1 MRRPGT
7 LLTSTLAIAL
17 LASTAHADAVV
28 PKPFSA
34 TYAVSYR
41 GIGAGTIT
49 FSFWRDPATGRYIY
63 ETHPHPG
70 ALARLFISKAAVE
83 RSVMEI
89 DAAGTRP
96 IEWQLDDG
104 KSSKDGD
111 GALHFDWSSNSVTG
125 TVEGKPVNLTA
136 EAGTQDRSSIQ
147 IAVTTSLLRGVEPG
161 TIALIDDNRI
171 KRYVYTKKGKAT
183 VDSALGKLD
192 TVIYESTREG
202 GSSRTSRFWM
212 APSLEYLPVRAEQ
225 IRKGKVETVM
235 VLQKLEVT
243 VTRSDRPDPD
253 TQDARAR

>member
-1 MRRPGT
+1 MRRLGS
-7 LLTSTLAIAL
+7 LLTSTLATAL
-17 LASTAHADAVV
+17 LACTAHAEDAV
-28 PKPFSA
+28 PQPFTA

-49 FSFWRDPATGRYIY
+49 FKFSHDAATGRYTY
-63 ETHPHPG
+63 ETHPNPG
-70 ALARLFISKAAVE
+70 VLARLFISKQAVE

-111 GALHFDWSSNSVTG
+111 GELHFDWSRNAVTG
-125 TVEGKPVNLTA
+125 TVEGKPVDLTA
-136 EAGTQDRSSIQ
+136 EPGTQDRSSIQ
-147 IAVTTSLLRGVEPG
+147 IAVTTALLRGVEPG

-171 KRYVYTKKGKAT
+171 KRYIYTKKDQAS
-183 VDSALGKLD
+183 VDSALGKVD

-235 VLQKLEVT
+235 VLQKLA
-243 VTRSDRPDPD
+243 RP
-253 TQDARAR
+253 

>member
-1 MRRPGT
+1 M
-7 LLTSTLAIAL
+7 TSARVISIVATVL
-17 LASTAHADAVV
+17 LASTAHGEAAV

-41 GIGAGTIT
+41 GISAGTIT
-49 FSFWRDPATGRYIY
+49 FTFSHDPATGRYAY
-63 ETHPHPG
+63 ETHPNPG
-70 ALARLFISKAAVE
+70 ALARLFVSSAAVE
-83 RSVMEI
+83 RSVMQI
-89 DAAGTRP
+89 DDSGTRP

-104 KSSKDGD
+104 KTSKAKDGE
-111 GALHFDWSSNSVTG
+111 LHFDWSRNSVTG
-125 TVEGKPVNLTA
+125 TIEGEPVNLTA
-136 EAGTQDRSSIQ
+136 EPGTQDRSSIQ
-147 IAVTTSLLRGVEPG
+147 IAVTTALLRGVDPG

-171 KRYVYTKKGKAT
+171 KRYVYTKKEQAT

-235 VLQKLEVT
+235 VLQKV
-243 VTRSDRPDPD
+243 DRP
-253 TQDARAR
+253 

>member
-1 MRRPGT
+1 MRRLGT
-7 LLTSTLAIAL
+7 LLTSTVATAL
-17 LASTAHADAVV
+17 LAATAHAEAVV
-28 PKPFSA
+28 PKPFTA

-41 GIGAGTIT
+41 GIGAGTIS
-49 FSFWRDPATGRYIY
+49 FSFSRDPATGRYVY

-70 ALARLFISKAAVE
+70 ALARFFVSKAAVE

-89 DAAGTRP
+89 DDAGTRP
-96 IEWQLDDG
+96 IDWLLDDG
-104 KSSKDGD
+104 KTSKDGD
-111 GALHFDWSSNSVTG
+111 GELHFDWSRSSVTG
-125 TVEGKPVNLTA
+125 TVEGEPVDLTA
-136 EAGTQDRSSIQ
+136 EPGTQDRSSIQ
-147 IAVTTSLLRGVEPG
+147 IAVTTALLRGVEPG

-171 KRYVYTKKGKAT
+171 KRYVYTKKEQAT

-235 VLQKLEVT
+235 VLQKVE
-243 VTRSDRPDPD
+243 TR
-253 TQDARAR
+253 

>member
-1 MRRPGT
+1 MRRRCSLRRRTPK
-7 LLTSTLAIAL
+7 LPSR
-17 LASTAHADAVV
+17 
-28 PKPFSA
+28 KPFSA

-49 FSFWRDPATGRYIY
+49 FTFSRDPATGRYIY
-63 ETHPHPG
+63 ETHASPG
-70 ALARLFISKAAVE
+70 ALARLFVSKAAVE

-89 DAAGTRP
+89 DDAGTRP

-104 KSSKDGD
+104 KSEQGRTTASCISTGR
-111 GALHFDWSSNSVTG
+111 ATRVTG
-125 TVEGKPVNLTA
+125 TVEGEPVELTA
-136 EAGTQDRSSIQ
+136 EPGTQDRSSIQ
-147 IAVTTSLLRGVEPG
+147 IAVTTALLRGVEPG

-171 KRYVYTKKGKAT
+171 KRYVYTKKEQAM

-212 APSLEYLPVRAEQ
+212 APSLEFLPVRAEQ

-235 VLQKLEVT
+235 VLQKV
-243 VTRSDRPDPD
+243 DRP
-253 TQDARAR
+253 